1 MNSDIKSFYIIY
13 NMTNFENFFNKIKE
27 KNNSNN
33 NFYIYIK
40 NFINSWFILLNNQDK
55 EVLYE
60 LTFFLYNR
68 ICYLF
73 NINEKDSIFQFKKN
87 DNQDLKALVL
97 LLLPYLIDENTNIYN
112 KIYDLNQILCYKN
125 NLKYIDLKILD
136 EKRIDIIKEYFK
148 YSNFAVGLLNEHN
161 DKLLDLYPNNEKL
174 IWTII
179 HHNFMSLL
187 ESLNQING
195 KLYINWI
202 NTTPI
207 TIKDYKESYIYNN
220 TNEKFIETVYKIINS
235 KSILDYNGLYIGEFY
250 NIYRNIFYESVKE
263 IKWLIFPFLINNKK
277 KYIIQ
282 YIDDLFNL
290 DAIYESK
297 RNSYNL
303 KSLYQNFS
311 ETEYEIWKT
320 IIIFM
325 INNYSAKNVIDINIK
340 RPFLLEQ
347 INNESNDD
355 DFIDRTN
362 NKLKKINNEDI
373 NNFLENIKDSLLI
386 DFFKE
391 SIDELKSTFYSKF
404 LFDEN
409 KKLYKT
415 FVYVNESKNLNLKN
429 LYNIAK
435 TLSHS
440 IENFELLPTKYSSLS
455 TLEKTEFFSN
465 FLEEDMT
472 KWLNIKKNLDR
483 ENLRELSNNEYV
495 RQIDAIN
502 NDWNNLKAD
511 LVFEYLTWG
520 GILSEFKV
528 DKNFDFDT
536 ANNKKRLKEEMKKKF
551 KENKKW
557 EDTNYYLTNDK
568 FSKLKYSEID
578 EKTNKDIKSYTYFEY
593 LTTKTQFYTFYAMDW
608 LAQINFFNHYL
619 NNRVM
624 FVTGSTGTGK
634 STQVPKL
641 LLYSLKSLDYKQ
653 NGKVVNTQPRIT
665 PTISNADRIA
675 SELGL
680 QINAP
685 NPDFNNELTKTRNFQ
700 VQFKHQK
707 ENHVKKSCPY
717 LTLKISTDGTLFE
730 EIVKNPLIKNQ
741 VYEKDKK
748 SFIYSEKNKYDI
760 IIIDESHEHNINMDL
775 LITLLRNSAYYN
787 NDIKVVIVSATLEE
801 DEPIYRAY
809 FKYIN
814 DNLLYPIKA
823 ETNHMILN
831 EPFLIDSVYLDRRFH
846 ISPPGKGTQY
856 DIKEIYLP
864 NSIKLGDNEKTNSQ
878 ITQEKSY
885 EIINKICLESTKGDI
900 LLFANGQGEII
911 KAVTELNTIL
921 PNDVIALP
929 YFSELNEKYKDLVV
943 NINKKISFIKTKRQD
958 VATSWGEEYIE
969 DLTVPDNTYTRA
981 VIIATNVAE
990 ASITID
996 SLKYVVDNGYA
1007 KVNNYDYKIDL
1018 VQLNEE
1024 KISEASRKQRKGR
1037 IGRTSDG
1044 TAYYI
1049 YEKGA
1054 RENVQPKF
1062 KITQT
1067 NYEQYVIKLMNK
1079 RKLNLYNHIHE
1090 QTEFLISRE
1099 YDPNNYIDFIKKKDN
1114 IYKYLYVY
1122 PYDKDHKKIYDTY
1135 KDNLEYKSNVLSIL
1149 YNQYKQNNIE
1159 YWNQLYFNFMTK
1171 YETLILFRCY
1181 LDGFGLDSILDT
1193 HCIFYIIHPFEDKI
1207 IRNILH
1213 IPIEINNK
1221 KTNKFEQKQFSKLLE
1236 RLENKLLLVD
1246 IKPNRSISNSST
1258 FDINYDN
1265 YYITEIVE
1273 YVNKITSLSFIE
1285 NFNDGLLML
1294 YAHAYGKLY
1303 EVVQIFILIK
1313 LSNDSITNLFI
1324 NPKLFD
1330 NQDNQLEFLFNLIE
1344 NIKRNFSD
1352 LTIFK
1357 NIDYEYLKNKCK
1369 SNYIELATKYQKNKE
1384 IKKKNLDFTY
1394 NLYDK
1399 FVQIEEND
1407 ELYTDNGF
1415 EKILNVES
1423 IITKELYN
1431 EIDNNKLKINN
1442 WEIQNNLKPDIV
1454 FNFLITFTK
1463 YLIDILTIE
1472 KEYDKKF
1479 EEINPLKFIKTYESQ
1494 FLKTLSTNNTFDRI
1508 LKPFIH
1514 AYPLNFA
1521 INIDNNPFYLTYNST
1536 RIINVETEL
1545 NNHSYLFYFYI
1556 NNFTNKE
1563 VLFQKKKLPLI
1574 DNVYEI
1580 RLTNKIDIKMLL
1592 SALPFYYKPSKFK
1605 TEYLVR
1611 NDDDNKSDI
1620 IFIKNNKWQSLCNKI
1635 ANSWSNESLP
1645 FESALELEI
1654 LSKYIKN
1661 IKIELLYEN

>member
-1 MNSDIKSFYIIY
+1 MIK
-13 NMTNFENFFNKIKE
+13 FEKFFNRIKE
-27 KNNSNN
+27 KNSINNN

-40 NFINSWFILLNNQDK
+40 KFINSWFILLNNQDK

-68 ICYLF
+68 ICYIF
-73 NINEKDSIFQFKKN
+73 NINYDDSIFQFTKS

-97 LLLPYLIDENTNIYN
+97 LLLPFLIDENTNIYN
-112 KIYDLNQILCYKN
+112 KIFDLNQILCYKN
-125 NLKYIDLKILD
+125 NIKHIDLNILE
-136 EKRIDIIKEYFK
+136 EKRTDVIKEYFK
-148 YSNFAVGLLNEHN
+148 YSNFAVGLLNEYN
-161 DKLLDLYPNNEKL
+161 ETLLDLYPNNEKL
-174 IWTII
+174 IWTVM

-202 NTTPI
+202 NITPI
-207 TIKDYKESYIYNN
+207 TIEEYKESVIYKETINN
-220 TNEKFIETVYKIINS
+220 FNETVVKIMNS
-235 KSILDYNGLYIGEFY
+235 ESILDYNGLYIGEFY
-250 NIYRNIFYESVKE
+250 NIYRNIFYDSIKQ
-263 IKWLIFPFLINNKK
+263 IKWLIFPFTLNNEKKYINNDK

-282 YIDDLFNL
+282 YIDDLFSL
-290 DAIYESK
+290 DSIYGLKE
-297 RNSYNL
+297 NIYNL

-311 ETEYEIWKT
+311 ETEYKIWKT

-325 INNYSAKNVIDINIK
+325 VNNYSAKNVIDITIK

-347 INNESNDD
+347 INNESNED
-355 DFIDRTN
+355 DFINRTTYKLDKIT
-362 NKLKKINNEDI
+362 NKDI
-373 NNFLENIKDSLLI
+373 NNFLGNIKESLLI
-386 DFFKE
+386 NFFKE

-409 KKLYKT
+409 NKLYKR
-415 FVYVNESKNLNLKN
+415 FVYIDESKSLNLKN

-435 TLSHS
+435 TLSHFTD
-440 IENFELLPTKYSSLS
+440 NQVFKLLPTKYSSLS
-455 TLEKTEFFSN
+455 SQEKNHFFSKFMDN
-465 FLEEDMT
+465 DLSR
-472 KWLNIKKNLDR
+472 WLNIKKNLEL
-483 ENLRELSNNEYV
+483 ENSRGLSNSEYA
-495 RQIDAIN
+495 RQINSIN
-502 NDWNNLKAD
+502 TEWQGIKIDIIFK
-511 LVFEYLTWG
+511 YLSWS
-520 GILSEFKV
+520 GILSEFNV

-536 ANNKKRLKEEMKKKF
+536 ANNKKKLKEEMKKKF
-551 KENKKW
+551 KKNKKW
-557 EDTNYYLTNDK
+557 EETNYYLTNDK

-578 EKTNKDIKSYTYFEY
+578 EKTNKDIKELTYFEY
-593 LTTKTQFYTFYAMDW
+593 LINNTQCYTFYAMDW

-619 NNRVM
+619 NNRIM

-653 NGKVVNTQPRIT
+653 NGKVVNTQPRVT
-665 PTISNADRIA
+665 PTISNAERIA

-680 QINAP
+680 QINSP
-685 NPDFNNELTKTRNFQ
+685 NSEFDNEQTKTRNFQ

-707 ENHVKKSCPY
+707 DNHVKKSCPY

-760 IIIDESHEHNINMDL
+760 IIIDESHEHNNNMDL

-823 ETNHMILN
+823 TTNHLILN

-856 DIKEIYLP
+856 EIKEIYLP
-864 NSIKLGDNEKTNSQ
+864 NSITFGDNEKINSQ

-911 KAVTELNTIL
+911 KAVTKLNTIL

-943 NINKKISFIKTKRQD
+943 NINKKINFIKTKRQN
-958 VATSWGEEYIE
+958 VATTWGQEYIE

-981 VIIATNVAE
+981 IIIATNVAE

-1007 KVNNYDYKIDL
+1007 KVNNYNYIIDL

-1024 KISEASRKQRKGR
+1024 QISEASRKQRKGR
-1037 IGRTSDG
+1037 VGRTSDG
-1044 TAYYI
+1044 TVYYI

-1079 RKLNLYNHIHE
+1079 RKLDDKIDIFKECN
-1090 QTEFLISRE
+1090 
-1099 YDPNNYIDFIKKKDN
+1099 PNNYEKFIKNKKN
-1114 IYKYLYVY
+1114 IDSMLNIV
-1122 PYDKDHKKIYDTY
+1122 PYDKKYQEMYDRY
-1135 KDNLEYKSNVLSIL
+1135 KDTLDYKSNVLSIL
-1149 YNQYKQNNIE
+1149 YNQYKQNDIQ
-1159 YWNQLYFNFMTK
+1159 YWNQLYFNFMMQD
-1171 YETLILFRCY
+1171 EILIRFRCY
-1181 LDGFGLDSILDT
+1181 LDGFGLDSVLDRN
-1193 HCIFYIIHPFEDKI
+1193 CIFYIIHPFEDKI
-1207 IRNILH
+1207 TRNILH
-1213 IPIEINNK
+1213 YPIEINNK
-1221 KTNKFEQKQFSKLLE
+1221 KANKFQKKQFSQLLE
-1236 RLENKLLLVD
+1236 RLENKLLLVN
-1246 IKPNRSISNSST
+1246 IKPDRSISNSST
-1258 FDINYDN
+1258 FDINYSN
-1265 YYITEIVE
+1265 YYITELVE

-1303 EVVQIFILIK
+1303 EIIQIFILIK

-1330 NQDNQLEFLFNLIE
+1330 NQDNQIEFLFNLVE

-1357 NIDYEYLKNKCK
+1357 NIDYNYLKNKYK
-1369 SNYIELATKYQKNKE
+1369 SNYIELAIKYEKTKNST
-1384 IKKKNLDFTY
+1384 KKNLDFTY
-1394 NLYDK
+1394 KLYDK
-1399 FVQIEEND
+1399 FVEIEEND
-1407 ELYTDNGF
+1407 ELYSDNGF
-1415 EKILNVES
+1415 EKILNVDS

-1431 EIDNNKLKINN
+1431 EIYNNKFKINN

-1454 FNFLITFTK
+1454 FNFLKTFTM

-1479 EEINPLKFIKTYESQ
+1479 EEVNPLKFIKTYETQ
-1494 FLKTLSTNNTFDRI
+1494 FLKTLNTNNIFDKI

-1521 INIDNNPFYLTYNST
+1521 INIDNNPFYLTSLMT

-1545 NNHSYLFYFYI
+1545 NTYPYLFYFYI
-1556 NNFTNKE
+1556 NNFTNQE
-1563 VLFQKKKLPLI
+1563 VLFQKNKLPLI
-1574 DNVYEI
+1574 SNVYEI

-1605 TEYLVR
+1605 TQYLISKE
-1611 NDDDNKSDI
+1611 DDNKLDI
-1620 IFIKNNKWQSLCNKI
+1620 FYMKNDKWQALCNKI
-1635 ANSWSNESLP
+1635 HNSWSNEQLP
-1645 FESALELEI
+1645 FEGANELEI

>member
-1 MNSDIKSFYIIY
+1 M
-13 NMTNFENFFNKIKE
+13 
-27 KNNSNN
+27 
-33 NFYIYIK
+33 
-40 NFINSWFILLNNQDK
+40 
-55 EVLYE
+55 
-60 LTFFLYNR
+60 
-68 ICYLF
+68 
-73 NINEKDSIFQFKKN
+73 
-87 DNQDLKALVL
+87 VL
-97 LLLPYLIDENTNIYN
+97 LLLPFVDETTNLYN
-112 KIYDLNQILCYKN
+112 KIFDLNQILCYKN
-125 NLKYIDLKILD
+125 NIRHIDKKILE
-136 EKRIDIIKEYFK
+136 EKRTDIIKEYFK
-148 YSNFAVGLLNEHN
+148 YSNFAVGLLNEYN

-174 IWTII
+174 IWTIM

-202 NTTPI
+202 NITPI
-207 TIKDYKESYIYNN
+207 TIEDYKESVIYKTTIN
-220 TNEKFIETVYKIINS
+220 KFEETVGNIMND

-250 NIYRNIFYESVKE
+250 NVYRNIFYESVKK
-263 IKWLIFPFLINNKK
+263 IKWLIFPFLINNDKKYINNDKKYINNDK

-290 DAIYESK
+290 DSIYDSK
-297 RNSYNL
+297 KNIYNL
-303 KSLYQNFS
+303 KSMYLNFS
-311 ETEYEIWKT
+311 QTEYEIWKT

-325 INNYSAKNVIDINIK
+325 VNNYSAKNVIDKKIIK
-340 RPFLLEQ
+340 PFLLEQ
-347 INNESNDD
+347 TNNESNDD
-355 DFIDRTN
+355 DFINRTN
-362 NKLKKINNEDI
+362 NELKKITNEDI

-391 SIDELKSTFYSKF
+391 SIDELKSTVYSKF

-409 KKLYKT
+409 NKLHKT

-440 IENFELLPTKYSSLS
+440 IKNFELLPTKYSSLS
-455 TLEKTEFFSN
+455 NQQKNDFFTKFLEKDISN
-465 FLEEDMT
+465 
-472 KWLNIKKNLDR
+472 WLNIKKNLDR
-483 ENLRELSNNEYV
+483 ENSRELSTNEYV
-495 RQIDAIN
+495 RQINEIN
-502 NDWNNLKAD
+502 TDWQTIKFD
-511 LVFEYLTWG
+511 IIFEYLTWG
-520 GILSEFKV
+520 GILSEFKI
-528 DKNFDFDT
+528 DTNFDFDL

-557 EDTNYYLTNDK
+557 KDTNYYLTNDK

-578 EKTNKDIKSYTYFEY
+578 EKTNKDIKEMSYFEY
-593 LTTKTQFYTFYAMDW
+593 LTNKTQCYTFYAMDW

-619 NNRVM
+619 NNRIM

-634 STQVPKL
+634 STQIPKL

-653 NGKVVNTQPRIT
+653 NGKVVNTQPRVT
-665 PTISNADRIA
+665 PTISNAERIA
-675 SELGL
+675 SELGI
-680 QINAP
+680 QINSP
-685 NPDFNNELTKTRNFQ
+685 NTDFNNEITKTRNFQ

-707 ENHVKKSCPY
+707 DNHVKKSCPY

-760 IIIDESHEHNINMDL
+760 IIIDESHEHNNNMDL

-823 ETNHMILN
+823 TTNHLLLN
-831 EPFLIDSVYLDRRFH
+831 EPFLVDSVYLDRRFH

-856 DIKEIYLP
+856 EIKEIYLP
-864 NSIKLGDNEKTNSQ
+864 NSITFGDNEKRNSQ

-885 EIINKICLESTKGDI
+885 EIINKICTESSKGDI
-900 LLFANGQGEII
+900 LFFANGQGEII
-911 KAVTELNTIL
+911 KAVTQLNAIL
-921 PNDVIALP
+921 PTNVIALP
-929 YFSELNEKYKDLVV
+929 YFSELNDKYKDLVV

-981 VIIATNVAE
+981 IIIATNVAE

-1007 KVNNYDYKIDL
+1007 KVNNYNYNIDL

-1037 IGRTSDG
+1037 VGRTSDG
-1044 TAYYI
+1044 TVYYI
-1049 YEKGA
+1049 YEEKA

-1067 NYEQYVIKLMNK
+1067 NYEQYTIKLLNK
-1079 RKLNLYNHIHE
+1079 RKLNNQID
-1090 QTEFLISRE
+1090 FLINLDS
-1099 YDPNNYIDFIKKKDN
+1099 DPNNYIDFIKNKNN
-1114 IYKYLYVY
+1114 INDMINIVPYNKQYKPL
-1122 PYDKDHKKIYDTY
+1122 YDKY
-1135 KDNLEYKSNVLSIL
+1135 KDTLEYKSNVLSIL
-1149 YNQYKQNNIE
+1149 YNQYKQNDIQ
-1159 YWNQLYFNFMTK
+1159 YWNQLYFNFITK
-1171 YETLILFRCY
+1171 NETLIRFRCY
-1181 LDGFGLDSILDT
+1181 LDGFDLDSVLDT
-1193 HCIFYIIHPFEDKI
+1193 DCIFYIIHPFEDKI

-1221 KTNKFEQKQFSKLLE
+1221 KTNKFEKKQFSKLLE
-1236 RLENKLLLVD
+1236 RLENKLLLVN
-1246 IKPNRSISNSST
+1246 IKPDRSISNSST
-1258 FDINYDN
+1258 FDININN
-1265 YYITEIVE
+1265 YYITELVE

-1294 YAHAYGKLY
+1294 YGHAYGKLY
-1303 EVVQIFILIK
+1303 EIMQIFILIK

-1330 NQDNQLEFLFNLIE
+1330 NQNNQDNQIEFLFNLVE

-1357 NIDYEYLKNKCK
+1357 NINYMYLKNKYK
-1369 SNYIELATKYQKNKE
+1369 SNYIELATKYEKNKNST
-1384 IKKKNLDFTY
+1384 KKNIDFTY
-1394 NLYDK
+1394 KLYDK
-1399 FVQIEEND
+1399 FVEIEEND
-1407 ELYTDNGF
+1407 NLYDDTGF

-1431 EIDNNKLKINN
+1431 EIDNNKLKINS

-1454 FNFLITFTK
+1454 FDFLKKFTN

-1479 EEINPLKFIKTYESQ
+1479 DEVNPLDFIKTYESQ
-1494 FLKTLSTNNTFDRI
+1494 FLKTLSTNNIFDRI

-1521 INIDNNPFYLTYNST
+1521 INIENNPFYLTTSAT

-1545 NNHSYLFYFYI
+1545 NQHSHLFYFYI

-1563 VLFQKKKLPLI
+1563 LLFQKKKLPLI

-1580 RLTNKIDIKMLL
+1580 RLTNKIDVKMLL

-1605 TEYLVR
+1605 TEYLAR
-1611 NDDDNKSDI
+1611 NDDDNKSYI
-1620 IFIKNNKWQSLCNKI
+1620 IYIKNQKWQSLCNKI
-1635 ANSWSNESLP
+1635 ANSWSNEPLP